1 MEKMQSTWK
10 RFLTPANIILLI
22 TAVVGLI
29 AIPFRTFV
37 HGISIIDQAVLAILT
52 LLAGAQLASSYS
64 AMKQEEKWD
73 AHQRTQQEIAQVLKD
88 FPSGSL
94 RRRADIIPLEEFA
107 ERAKG
112 VLIIARTA
120 SKVAGRFNFFRMQ
133 LERGC
138 RLRFVVTNPEAFR
151 LNDIEAVTPMPLT
164 GEQALEIFTA
174 ELKVTLQNIRHVR
187 ELSKATPGKVEVRLT
202 NYISN
207 LSFVAVD
214 EGGGRGKIIV
224 ELMPYKCLELDRP
237 HIELTS
243 RDPNTYWYD
252 LFRTTCE
259 EIWEHATPIEEES

>member
-1 MEKMQSTWK
+1 VQ
-10 RFLTPANIILLI
+10 
-22 TAVVGLI
+22 G
-29 AIPFRTFV
+29 
-37 HGISIIDQAVLAILT
+37 GSIIEQAVLGAVT
-52 LLAGAQLASSYS
+52 LLAGAQLANNYS
-64 AMKQEEKWD
+64 TIKQEGKWD
-73 AHQRTQQEIAQVLKD
+73 AYERTQQEIAQVIKD

-94 RRRADIIPLEEFA
+94 RRRADIVPLEEFA

-112 VLIIARTA
+112 ILIIARTA
-120 SKVAGRFNFFRMQ
+120 SKVAGRFKFFRMQ

-164 GEQALEIFTA
+164 GEQALEIFAA
-174 ELKVTLQNIRHVR
+174 ELRVTLQNIRHVR

-214 EGGGRGKIIV
+214 EGGGRGRIIV

-252 LFRTTCE
+252 LFKTTCE
-259 EIWEHATPIEEES
+259 EIWEHAMPIEEESQR